1 MIVGVMGSS
10 CTESRLCGAVSGIL
24 KQRMEAKGTPYASDE
39 DAWLAGYNLFEEIK
53 SNGKGGSDEAGFQ
66 VTGYG
71 TGDWTIEGGLAAAED
86 LCTANAGMNL
96 MISENDFMAAG
107 ALKALT
113 SANMKDQVKIG
124 SVADGTREGLDL
136 IKSGDL
142 LCTGLNSG
150 IEQGE
155 WAIDFIHAIFEEG
168 KDCSDLPLESLF
180 TPGVIS
186 KENVDEMYDESIG
199 FYKTQEFQFPQSIPE
214 LKAENQ

>member
-1 MIVGVMGSS
+1 
-10 CTESRLCGAVSGIL
+10 
-24 KQRMEAKGTPYASDE
+24 
-39 DAWLAGYNLFEEIK
+39 
-53 SNGKGGSDEAGFQ
+53 
-66 VTGYG
+66 
-71 TGDWTIEGGLAAAED
+71 
-86 LCTANAGMNL
+86 MNL

-168 KDCSDLPLESLF
+168 KDCSDLPLEFLF